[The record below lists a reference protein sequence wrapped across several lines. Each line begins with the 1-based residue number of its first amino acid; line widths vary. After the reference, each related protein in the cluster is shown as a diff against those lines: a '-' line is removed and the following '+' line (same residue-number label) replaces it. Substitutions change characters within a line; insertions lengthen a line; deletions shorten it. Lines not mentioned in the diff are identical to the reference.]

1 MFAIN
6 QTKKISK
13 NTVLFELNT
22 GQKFVIGYSYSSM
35 EKTDLGGGLLFG
47 CISYTAS
54 QLEPRWC
61 GALTSALPQLI
72 LSCRSEQMGHT
83 LRLGLAGS
91 SWGMGNFWVCVPLW
105 SSLVHSMLPKQ
116 YTNFRFFSDS

>member
-35 EKTDLGGGLLFG
+35 EKTDLGGGAF
-47 CISYTAS
+47 IWVY
-54 QLEPRWC
+54 QLYCKP
-61 GALTSALPQLI
+61 A
-72 LSCRSEQMGHT
+72 
-83 LRLGLAGS
+83 
-91 SWGMGNFWVCVPLW
+91 
-105 SSLVHSMLPKQ
+105 
-116 YTNFRFFSDS
+116 